1 MNKCALCGD
10 IFGKRRHNNKK
21 YGKICD
27 KCYQR
32 EKANSKIYDKPQ
44 IGEITYNEKGYP
56 ICHICGKAYKKVL
69 SHAYHTHG
77 ILAYDYK
84 IEFGL
89 ETSKGVLSE
98 ESRNLILENNTGVN
112 IDKMIEAGKDTRF
125 KKGYKGRTR
134 DMVSPQ
140 TRKALIERLQI
151 INQNK
156 KQAQ

>member
-1 MNKCALCGD
+1 MKQCSLCGD
-10 IFGKRRHNNKK
+10 ILTKRTHNNKK
-21 YGKICD
+21 YGKICG

-32 EKANSKIYDKPQ
+32 EKANSKIYDKPN
-44 IGEITYNEKGYP
+44 IGEITYNEDGNP

-84 IEFGL
+84 VEFGL
-89 ETSKGVLSE
+89 ETSKGILSK
-98 ESRNLILENNTGVN
+98 ESRDLILENNDGIN
-112 IDKMIEAGKDTRF
+112 IDKMIEAGKKTRF

-140 TRKALIERLQI
+140 TRKTLILRLEK
-151 INQNK
+151 INSMKSQTT
-156 KQAQ
+156 